1 MQQESRKAQI
11 LVFIEQSENHRL
23 LVEYLKQFYEVT
35 AGEPT
40 AQSTSAA
47 ALEQPFDL
55 CILDGMAL
63 THLWPEIQ
71 ARKQREQPVLLP
83 VLLVTA
89 RPDVNLITRN
99 LWESIDELITQPIQK
114 TELRVR
120 IEMLLRS
127 RRFSLQLNDLITRER
142 ELNDLK
148 SHFIAITSHEFRNP
162 LNTILG
168 FARLLEKRDVSPEQQ
183 TDFLQRIQ
191 RAASRTTLL
200 LDDVLTMIR
209 TESSPLSNPTA
220 IAIEP
225 FCQQLV
231 EEIKISLEVPRI
243 VDFSYSCEANSSKA
257 QIDETLLRQILINLL
272 SNALKYSPVDS
283 IVYLTVQHCPES
295 VTFEVK
301 DQGVGISE
309 NDQQNIFEAFYRTKT
324 VGGVPGTGLGL
335 AIVKQAI
342 ARAGG
347 TISLVSELNGGTT
360 FTVVLP
366 IAHCGISENL

>member
-1 MQQESRKAQI
+1 MQQESSMAQI
-11 LVFIEQSENHRL
+11 LVFVEQSENRRL
-23 LVEYLKQFYEVT
+23 LVEYLKQFYEVIV
-35 AGEPT
+35 ADSI

-47 ALEQPFDL
+47 SLEQPFDL

-99 LWESIDELITQPIQK
+99 LWESIDELITQPIEK

-127 RRFSLQLNDLITRER
+127 RRFSLQLNALIARER
-142 ELNDLK
+142 ELNELK
-148 SHFIAITSHEFRNP
+148 SRFIAVTSHEFRNP

-168 FARLLEKRDVSPEQQ
+168 FARLLEKRNVSPEQQ

-200 LDDVLTMIR
+200 LDDVLTMIK
-209 TESSPLSNPTA
+209 TEGSLSLNPVA
-220 IAIEP
+220 VALEP
-225 FCQQLV
+225 FCCKLV
-231 EEIKISLEVPRI
+231 EEIKISLDTARTI
-243 VDFSYSCEANSSKA
+243 DFAYACEADSTET
-257 QIDETLLRQILINLL
+257 QIDETLLRQILTNLL
-272 SNALKYSPVDS
+272 SNALKYSPSDS
-283 IVYLTVQHCPES
+283 VVHFKVEHRPEDI
-295 VTFEVK
+295 TFQIQ
-301 DQGVGISE
+301 DQGIGISPE
-309 NDQQNIFEAFYRTKT
+309 EQHNIFEAFYRTTT
-324 VGGVPGTGLGL
+324 VGDVPGTGLGL
-335 AIVKQAI
+335 AIVKQAV

-347 TISLVSELNGGTT
+347 TITLVSEINIGTT

-366 IAHCGISENL
+366 TVCR